1 MEFLYDKWWMVFPL
15 MAVAG
20 RWAGGWRRAGERR
33 YRRRVELYKLQ
44 NQDKLQNQAREADRA
59 SVADVK
65 SLMATHD
72 ATNRRWLDYEL
83 DVGKLIDFPLMTDV
97 REPLTVAFLR
107 AKRDHVRE
115 LRRAERAQRRD
126 GIDGLEQV
134 RLALAVV
141 ADEDVEAG
149 AGREDGGDEVPEAVQ
164 LERAEEHELPG
175 GIRCASA

>member
-15 MAVAG
+15 MAGAG

-72 ATNRRWLDYEL
+72 STNRRWLDY
-83 DVGKLIDFPLMTDV
+83 
-97 REPLTVAFLR
+97 
-107 AKRDHVRE
+107 
-115 LRRAERAQRRD
+115 
-126 GIDGLEQV
+126 
-134 RLALAVV
+134 
-141 ADEDVEAG
+141 
-149 AGREDGGDEVPEAVQ
+149 
-164 LERAEEHELPG
+164 
-175 GIRCASA
+175 